1 MYGYG
6 YGFYGFD
13 RTYILLIIGMLL
25 SLAAS
30 AKLKSTFAK
39 YRRIR
44 SASGLTGAEA
54 AARILR
60 AAGITDVQIQAIPGS
75 LTDHYDPR
83 TKTVS
88 LSQDI
93 YGQTSLAAVGVAA
106 HECGHAIQHA
116 VHYAPLE
123 MRSAIVPVAN
133 LGSSLSWPLFLI
145 GLLAGIRPLTTA
157 GIVLFSLAVLFQL
170 VTLPVELNASSRA
183 LRMLEGT
190 GILGVS
196 ETKGARKV
204 LTAAALTYV
213 AALAAS
219 ILQLLRLLILAEEGE
234 MMTNGINTREMI
246 LEILLKIDE
255 EGEHSHIAI
264 RDALSKYQF
273 LPKQDRAF
281 ITRVCEGTLE
291 YRILIDYIIDSF
303 SKISVDK
310 MKPPIREI
318 LRSAV
323 YQLKFMDRVPDSAVC
338 NEAVKLAQRKGFYNL
353 KPFVTEY
360 SGLFHVSWISWNIL
374 PEKEIWYV
382 FSL

>member
-60 AAGITDVQIQAIPGS
+60 AAGITDVQIRAIPGS

-170 VTLPVELNASSRA
+170 VTLPGELNASSRA

-219 ILQLLRLLILAEEGE
+219 ILQLLRLLILAGGRR
-234 MMTNGINTREMI
+234 N
-246 LEILLKIDE
+246 D
-255 EGEHSHIAI
+255 
-264 RDALSKYQF
+264 D
-273 LPKQDRAF
+273 
-281 ITRVCEGTLE
+281 
-291 YRILIDYIIDSF
+291 
-303 SKISVDK
+303 
-310 MKPPIREI
+310 
-318 LRSAV
+318 
-323 YQLKFMDRVPDSAVC
+323 
-338 NEAVKLAQRKGFYNL
+338 
-353 KPFVTEY
+353 
-360 SGLFHVSWISWNIL
+360 
-374 PEKEIWYV
+374 
-382 FSL
+382 

>member
-44 SASGLTGAEA
+44 SASGLTRAEA

-60 AAGITDVQIQAIPGS
+60 AAGITDVQIRAIPGS

-170 VTLPVELNASSRA
+170 VTLPVELNACSRA

-219 ILQLLRLLILAEEGE
+219 ILQLLRLLILAGGRR
-234 MMTNGINTREMI
+234 N
-246 LEILLKIDE
+246 D
-255 EGEHSHIAI
+255 
-264 RDALSKYQF
+264 D
-273 LPKQDRAF
+273 
-281 ITRVCEGTLE
+281 
-291 YRILIDYIIDSF
+291 
-303 SKISVDK
+303 
-310 MKPPIREI
+310 
-318 LRSAV
+318 
-323 YQLKFMDRVPDSAVC
+323 
-338 NEAVKLAQRKGFYNL
+338 
-353 KPFVTEY
+353 
-360 SGLFHVSWISWNIL
+360 
-374 PEKEIWYV
+374 
-382 FSL
+382 